1 MANQSAESNTNR
13 NPLMSIARFLAI
25 VAVIVV
31 ALIAVLV
38 VLGVLPTTILQDA
51 AVKIVLVTVIAAA
64 AIGLV
69 SLLIG
74 GNRS

>member
-1 MANQSAESNTNR
+1 MEQRKSDFETANGAVLSV
-13 NPLMSIARFLAI
+13 ARFIAV

-31 ALIAVLV
+31 ALIATLV
-38 VLGVLPTTILQDA
+38 VLGVLPATILQDA

-64 AIGLV
+64 AIWLV

-74 GNRS
+74 GDRR